1 MRQGLHFPII
11 TVAAALCMA
20 ASAALAHTQNGSLGD
35 APHATDYYQ
44 VTCSDDG
51 TGLPQSLVVQVTH
64 RSAVA
69 TSVLAHRAADAVN
82 STDANGADAA
92 PSPLVFVNGGDG
104 VYNVFVTKAGSGA
117 VNYTLLYHCMT
128 EANGGGQHAG
138 TTLVFRQNQ

>member
-1 MRQGLHFPII
+1 MRQGLHFPIV

-35 APHATDYYQ
+35 APHSTDYYQ

-51 TGLPQSLVVQVTH
+51 AGMPTSLLVQVTN
-64 RSAVA
+64 RSTPAV
-69 TSVLAHRAADAVN
+69 SVLAHRGADAVN
-82 STDANGADAA
+82 SSDTNGADAT
-92 PSPLVFVNGGDG
+92 PSPLAYVNGGDG
-104 VYNVFVTKAGSGA
+104 VYNVFVSKAGGGA

-128 EANGGGQHAG
+128 EANGGGLHTG